1 MEQEIISLAECG
13 DGEFAVNR
21 SVELLRQG
29 KLAVFPTETVYG
41 LAALASNEEAVKRLC
56 VEKGR
61 RAGHALPVAISGIDA
76 LNDFIPNLCPLAKRL
91 ATRFWPGPL
100 TLVLNADDPQSAVW
114 TLPEFSRR
122 AVMPESTVGFR
133 TPRNDFLLRVLRKLN
148 EPIVLTSANLSGEA
162 PATSASE
169 ARDALG
175 ARPDLVIDDGPAS
188 FGKPST
194 VVRIDGKDVTV
205 LREGAVSK
213 DRLVKGMAKV
223 VVFVCTGNTCRSPLA
238 EVLCKKALAERLG
251 TPVSELEAHGY
262 VILSA
267 GISAPNFAPASVQS
281 RQVAQDYGLSLTD
294 HSARTFDETLAK
306 IADRI
311 YTLGASHRNVLLNYY
326 PELRDRIS
334 LLRVDGGD
342 VDDPF
347 GASVEVYRACAK
359 QIEEQIRAR
368 LPEIL
373 E

>member
-1 MEQEIISLAECG
+1 
-13 DGEFAVNR
+13 
-21 SVELLRQG
+21 
-29 KLAVFPTETVYG
+29 
-41 LAALASNEEAVKRLC
+41 
-56 VEKGR
+56 
-61 RAGHALPVAISGIDA
+61 
-76 LNDFIPNLCPLAKRL
+76 
-91 ATRFWPGPL
+91 
-100 TLVLNADDPQSAVW
+100 
-114 TLPEFSRR
+114 
-122 AVMPESTVGFR
+122 
-133 TPRNDFLLRVLRKLN
+133 
-148 EPIVLTSANLSGEA
+148 
-162 PATSASE
+162 
-169 ARDALG
+169 
-175 ARPDLVIDDGPAS
+175 
-188 FGKPST
+188 
-194 VVRIDGKDVTV
+194 
-205 LREGAVSK
+205 
-213 DRLVKGMAKV
+213 
-223 VVFVCTGNTCRSPLA
+223 
-238 EVLCKKALAERLG
+238 
-251 TPVSELEAHGY
+251 ELEAHGY

-281 RQVAQDYGLSLTD
+281 RQVAQDYGLSLAD